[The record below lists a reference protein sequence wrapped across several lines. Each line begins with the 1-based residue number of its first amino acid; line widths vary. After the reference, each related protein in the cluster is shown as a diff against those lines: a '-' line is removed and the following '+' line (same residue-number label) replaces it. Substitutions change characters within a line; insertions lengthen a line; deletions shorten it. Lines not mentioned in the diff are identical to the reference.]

1 MTCIVFGIIA
11 LISGLGLYLG
21 ADNKL
26 NSFDFWW
33 ENAGKDSYEQM
44 EMMRSMGIML
54 AVLGF
59 ILLIVGIILVIVK
72 KSNENQKEQAAQ
84 REQAQL
90 QWQQTQ
96 QLQYQQQLASK
107 QNMQTDKKCP
117 RCGNLVQEGMRFC
130 PMCGLDLT
138 AQPEKVNNKCAV
150 CGEPLLEDAVFCTAC
165 GAKIQK

>member
-59 ILLIVGIILVIVK
+59 VLLIVGIILVIVK

-117 RCGNLVQEGMRFC
+117 RCG
-130 PMCGLDLT
+130 LDLT

-165 GAKIQK
+165 GAKIPK